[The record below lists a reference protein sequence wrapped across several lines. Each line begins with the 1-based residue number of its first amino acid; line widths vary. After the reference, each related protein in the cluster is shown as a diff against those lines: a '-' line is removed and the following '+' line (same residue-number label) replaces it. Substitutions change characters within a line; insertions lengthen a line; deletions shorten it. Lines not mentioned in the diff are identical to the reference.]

1 MKSSPRYMN
10 LGKCEVLE
18 VGEIE
23 TAIWERELVEVW
35 ENEILGKCSPLVQV
49 QGPDCRQETEQRRRK

>member
-1 MKSSPRYMN
+1 MESSPRYVD

-23 TAIWERELVEVW
+23 TAIWECELVEVW
-35 ENEILGKCSPLVQV
+35 ENEIGK
-49 QGPDCRQETEQRRRK
+49 